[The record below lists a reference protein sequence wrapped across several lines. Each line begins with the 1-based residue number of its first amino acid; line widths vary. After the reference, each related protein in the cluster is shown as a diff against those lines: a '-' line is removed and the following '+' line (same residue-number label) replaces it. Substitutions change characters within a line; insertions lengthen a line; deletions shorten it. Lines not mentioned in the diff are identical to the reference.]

1 MTEAG
6 WTREKPT
13 AAGWYWYRSI
23 NDEQTESVVWV
34 APNMGVF
41 SAFYHSRVE
50 HLDGEWLGP
59 ISPDSYQQGRVE
71 GLREC
76 KHGLDI
82 ALDEGPLKA
91 ALYRWIDARAERL
104 EREAQQ
110 AQEGGV
116 GDANG

>member
-6 WTREKPT
+6 WTVCIECGMMCEAVEYHPY
-13 AAGWYWYRSI
+13 AACLMFKQCLNSETVRA
-23 NDEQTESVVWV
+23 NLQAVRD
-34 APNMGVF
+34 
-41 SAFYHSRVE
+41 
-50 HLDGEWLGP
+50 
-59 ISPDSYQQGRVE
+59 DSYHQGRVA

-104 EREAQQ
+104 EREAQG
-110 AQEGGV
+110 AQDEKGGRD
-116 GDANG
+116 GK

>member
-6 WTREKPT
+6 WTHGKDLSAE
-13 AAGWYWYRSI
+13 
-23 NDEQTESVVWV
+23 EQSFMASVKVLID
-34 APNMGVF
+34 AIEQE
-41 SAFYHSRVE
+41 A
-50 HLDGEWLGP
+50 
-59 ISPDSYQQGRVE
+59 YQQGRVE

-110 AQEGGV
+110 AQEGGL